1 MLTEDDF
8 NPPDDRFEQEKNANI
23 ASNAKMISRRK
34 VLEPWIAKIK
44 DAILNAFGGRLQPEQ
59 AQVALTVLYDM
70 VYKRVS
76 NAIHQS
82 PQEAE
87 QWLRVARDIVAIDEY
102 AIMESMYD
110 LVDHNFT
117 QDRSKVESLY
127 NSFLSGAKKDA
138 ASQSAV
144 FIEIG
149 FALVMIIEEEAEAD
163 GDTVE
168 AYFNIKEDL
177 DRKYGPMFTGLEMQ
191 YRDAIQ
197 NRRSYGRPVKSAA

>member
-23 ASNAKMISRRK
+23 AANQKMINRRK

-44 DAILNAFGGRLQPEQ
+44 DTILSSFGGRLQPEQ

-82 PQEAE
+82 PQEAG

-127 NSFLSGAKKDA
+127 NSFLSGVKKDS

-197 NRRSYGRPVKSAA
+197 NRRSYGRPVKSVA

>member
-23 ASNAKMISRRK
+23 AANEKMINRRK

-44 DAILNAFGGRLQPEQ
+44 ESILSTFGGRLLPEQ
-59 AQVALTVLYDM
+59 AQLALTVLYDM
-70 VYKRVS
+70 VYRKVA

-82 PQEAE
+82 PEEAE
-87 QWLRVARDIVAIDEY
+87 QWLRVANDIVAIDEY

-117 QDRSKVESLY
+117 QDRSKIESLY
-127 NSFLSGAKKDA
+127 NRFLSGVKNDA
-138 ASQSAV
+138 ASQSKV

-163 GDTVE
+163 NDTID

-177 DRKYGPMFTGLEMQ
+177 DRKYGPMFSGLERQ
-191 YRDAIQ
+191 YRDSVQ
-197 NRRSYGRPVKSAA
+197 NARRYGRPVKSAA